1 VLITKHFLIHYSEP
15 KNFLSLKAVPVYLFV
30 IVIFCL
36 NCFQGIAQDI
46 RVRPKIGVALSG
58 GGAKGLAHIGIL
70 KAIDS
75 AGLKVDFITGTSMG
89 SIVGSLYA
97 VGYSADS
104 IEKLARKIDWDIL
117 LSNQG
122 SLKALVMGE
131 KDEYSKYAVELP
143 WVNNSFRLPSG
154 VLEGEELW
162 LKFSELFFPV
172 YNIKKFND
180 FSIPFKCIAADIATG
195 ETIVM
200 DSGEIVTSIRASMA
214 IPSVFTAVEYNG
226 RKLVDGGVVRN
237 FPVRDVREMGADYVI
252 GSNVALG
259 LLPKE
264 KVTNAF
270 QILMQIAFFKESE
283 DNKKEVQ
290 ATDMYIVH
298 PIENYNAASFN
309 RAEDLLKI
317 GVEEGRK
324 MYPALKKLADS
335 LNRIYG
341 PADISKKRLPVIDSL
356 RISEI
361 EINGLNKTTK
371 EFFQHMMGFYKNR
384 FYTSARLS
392 NMVRKIFGTRY
403 YSRITYKLEDLPDGS
418 VKIVF
423 DVVENPRSFAKIGI
437 HYTQF
442 TGIGL
447 LVNLTS
453 RNFLLPNSRSLVTA
467 NLGET
472 FRARAEHLQYLGRGK
487 NVALILGT
495 QYERFDLNTYQN
507 YKRDG
512 LYKMHLFKADSK
524 MQYSTSRKF
533 TVGVGT
539 RYEWINYKPSIRS
552 SFELDGKNEFITS
565 YGYLG
570 VNTLDRAIYPRRGW
584 KIDGEFGFVYN
595 QSPKITYYSDG
606 VPVGNLDS
614 FGISY
619 SNFQRAVLNVD
630 AYATL
635 SRRST
640 FFTKFQG
647 GINFGYN
654 QNILSDFI
662 VGGMYNIFRNQIVF
676 AGLEE
681 AAIYTPSVAAL
692 QIGYRFQL
700 FNNLFIIAK
709 SNGLINNFVS
719 IDNVLQRPAF
729 LSGHA
734 LTMGYNFAL
743 GPLEVSAVYCDQSKR
758 MQSVISLGISF

>member
-1 VLITKHFLIHYSEP
+1 LSLTKIRLQYILMVLLITLG
-15 KNFLSLKAVPVYLFV
+15 AVH
-30 IVIFCL
+30 L
-36 NCFQGIAQDI
+36 NGQDI

-75 AGLKVDFITGTSMG
+75 AGLKIDYITGTSMG
-89 SIVGSLYA
+89 SIIGSLYA
-97 VGYSADS
+97 IGYSADS

-122 SLKALVMGE
+122 SLTSLIIEE
-131 KDEYSKYAVELP
+131 KDEYGKYALELP
-143 WVNNSFRLPSG
+143 WVNHGFRLPSG

-172 YNIKKFND
+172 YNIKKFSD
-180 FSIPFKCIAADIATG
+180 FAIPFKCIAADIATG
-195 ETIVM
+195 ETVIL
-200 DSGEIVTSIRASMA
+200 DSGEIVTAIRASMA
-214 IPSVFTAVEYNG
+214 IPSVFTAVEHNG

-237 FPVRDVREMGADYVI
+237 FPVRDVREMGADFVI

-264 KVTNAF
+264 KVTNAI

-283 DNKKEVQ
+283 DNKKEVE
-290 ATDMYIVH
+290 ATDLYITH
-298 PIENYNAASFN
+298 PIENYNAGSFS
-309 RAEDLLKI
+309 RAEELLEI
-317 GVEEGRK
+317 GLEEGRK
-324 MYPALKKLADS
+324 MYPALKRLADS
-335 LNRIYG
+335 LNQIYG
-341 PADISKKRLPVIDSL
+341 PAVIPKSRLPVIDSL
-356 RISEI
+356 KISEI
-361 EINGLNKTTK
+361 EVNGLDKTTK
-371 EFFQHMMGFYKNR
+371 DFFQHMMGFYENK
-384 FYTSARLS
+384 FYTTARVS
-392 NMVRKIFGTRY
+392 NMIRRVFGTRY
-403 YSRITYKLEDLPDGS
+403 YSRIVYRLESLPDGS
-418 VKIVF
+418 VKIIV
-423 DVVENPRSFAKIGI
+423 DVVENPRTFAKVGI

-447 LVNLTS
+447 LLNLTS
-453 RNFLLPNSRSLVTA
+453 RNFLLPHSRSLVTV

-512 LYKMHLFKADSK
+512 LYKMHLFKGDAK
-524 MQYSTSRKF
+524 MQYSTSRKY
-533 TVGVGT
+533 TLGAGT
-539 RYEWINYKPSIRS
+539 RYEWIHYDPSIPS
-552 SFELDGKNEFITS
+552 SFELDGKNEFLTT

-570 VNTLDRAIYPRRGW
+570 VNTLDRSVYPRRGL

-595 QSPKITYYSDG
+595 QSPDITFYSEG

-619 SNFQRAVLNVD
+619 SNFQQAKLNIE

-635 SRRST
+635 SSRST
-640 FFTKFQG
+640 LFTNFQG

-654 QNILSDFI
+654 QSILNDFI
-662 VGGMYNIFRNQIVF
+662 VGGMYSLFRNQITF
-676 AGLEE
+676 AGLDE
-681 AAIYTPSVAAL
+681 AAIYTPSVAAIQL
-692 QIGYRFQL
+692 GYRYQL
-700 FNNLFIIAK
+700 FNNLFIIAR
-709 SNGLINNFVS
+709 SNGLINNFIS
-719 IDNVLQRPAF
+719 KDNVLQRPAF

-734 LTMGYNFAL
+734 LSMGYNFAL
-743 GPLEVSAVYCDQSKR
+743 GPLEVSAVYSDQSKHV
-758 MQSVISLGISF
+758 QSVISLGISF